1 MRVIAGRAPRTGF
14 SRPHGTA
21 GRGRK
26 IPFWTKAGTARRGAA
41 ATERKA
47 VRGGDLEHIRGVGK
61 CDTATPNRRAQRR
74 GLGDAKGTM
83 MAGYVPEGET
93 SPEMMREM
101 AAPPSCPDVA
111 ARAIE
116 AAEPGVNPV
125 EFPGVYDLRP
135 GGRAAPGGGRL
146 VRVSGELA
154 EGVVPDYRRLRP
166 LPRAVAC
173 GSAGVLRFRG

>member
-1 MRVIAGRAPRTGF
+1 
-14 SRPHGTA
+14 
-21 GRGRK
+21 
-26 IPFWTKAGTARRGAA
+26 
-41 ATERKA
+41 
-47 VRGGDLEHIRGVGK
+47 
-61 CDTATPNRRAQRR
+61 
-74 GLGDAKGTM
+74 M

-116 AAEPGVNPV
+116 AAEPGMNSV

-135 GGRAAPGGGRL
+135 GGRAAPGGGGL
-146 VRVSGELA
+146 VCVSGELA